1 MGKITKAEYN
11 ALKEKVELLEQ
22 YLNGGKGSGNFG
34 HKGRPGLVGGSG
46 KSGSV
51 SSKDSSGSEKIEKS
65 ERDSYIEAIKG
76 NKWTKKF
83 VEDEK
88 FKDLDESDLKG
99 LAEIAKN
106 GKISY
111 ENVIQM
117 KSVREAMDY
126 VDSHKPLDSEQNKA
140 LVDKTEKEFLA
151 QITKEAE
158 ARGGLKNER
167 KVFLI
172 TGLPGAGKTSN
183 GLGDKLNSG
192 YIEFDNDIAKGVPA
206 LSKYFDGGKGANTV
220 QDVSSK
226 AQEQA
231 LQKLMS
237 RGTNIAWPMVGKNPD
252 KLEAQ
257 IRKFNKAGYKVELAL
272 VHADLETSLARTT
285 TRYLETGRFVGP
297 SYVKDCTKKG
307 KNPLDVYKKFEKSGF
322 TDEDGKKINVK
333 FSGIKNA

>member
-1 MGKITKAEYN
+1 MQKITKKDYEE
-11 ALKEKVELLEQ
+11 LKNKIQILSEF
-22 YLNGGKGSGNFG
+22 LNGGKGSGNWG
-34 HKGRPGLVGGSG
+34 HTGRPGKVGGSG
-46 KSGSV
+46 KGGSIA
-51 SSKDSSGSEKIEKS
+51 SKKS
-65 ERDSYIEAIKG
+65 TDKEEGKKSDIEAIGG

-83 VEDEK
+83 VEEKK
-88 FKDLDESDLKG
+88 FKDRLDDSDLKG
-99 LAEIAKN
+99 LAEIAKT

-111 ENVIQM
+111 ENVTKM
-117 KSVREAMDY
+117 KSIREAMDY
-126 VDSHKPLDSEQNKA
+126 VNSHKPLDPEQNKA
-140 LVDKTEKEFLA
+140 LVDKTEKEFLS

-158 ARGGLKNER
+158 ARGGVKNEK

-192 YIEFDNDIAKGVPA
+192 YVEFDNDIAKGVPA
-206 LSKYFDGGKGANTV
+206 LSKHFDGGKGANTV

-237 RGTNIAWPMVGKNPD
+237 QGTNIAWPMVGKNPD

-272 VHADLETSLARTT
+272 VHADLGTSLARTT
-285 TRYLETGRFVGP
+285 TRFLETGRFVGP
-297 SYVKDCTKKG
+297 DYVKSCTKRG

>member
-1 MGKITKAEYN
+1 
-11 ALKEKVELLEQ
+11 
-22 YLNGGKGSGNFG
+22 
-34 HKGRPGLVGGSG
+34 
-46 KSGSV
+46 
-51 SSKDSSGSEKIEKS
+51 
-65 ERDSYIEAIKG
+65 
-76 NKWTKKF
+76 
-83 VEDEK
+83 
-88 FKDLDESDLKG
+88 
-99 LAEIAKN
+99 
-106 GKISY
+106 
-111 ENVIQM
+111 M

-126 VDSHKPLDSEQNKA
+126 VNSHKPLDPEKNKA
-140 LVDKTEKEFLA
+140 LVDKTEKEFLS

-158 ARGGLKNER
+158 ARGGLRNER

-192 YIEFDNDIAKGVPA
+192 YVEFDNDIAKGVPA
-206 LSKYFDGGKGANTV
+206 LSKYFDNGKGANTV

-237 RGTNIAWPMVGKNPD
+237 QGTNIAWPMVGKNPD

-257 IRKFNKAGYKVELAL
+257 IRKFNKAGYKVELAI

-297 SYVKDCTKKG
+297 DYVKSCTKKD
-307 KNPLDVYKKFEKSGF
+307 KNPLDVYKKFEKSWF

>member
-1 MGKITKAEYN
+1 MTTSSYN
-11 ALKEKVELLEQ
+11 IKKLNNKLDSLIEA
-22 YLNGGKGSGNFG
+22 LNGAKGSGNFG
-34 HKGRPGLVGGSG
+34 HAGRPGKVGGSG
-46 KSGSV
+46 KG
-51 SSKDSSGSEKIEKS
+51 DSISPKESIDKEEGKKS
-65 ERDSYIEAIKG
+65 DIEAIGG

-83 VEDEK
+83 VEEKK
-88 FKDLDESDLKG
+88 FKDRLDDSDLKG
-99 LAEIAKN
+99 LAEITKT

-111 ENVIQM
+111 ENVTKM

-126 VDSHKPLDSEQNKA
+126 VNSHKPLDPEQNKA
-140 LVDKTEKEFLA
+140 LVDKTEKEFLS
-151 QITKEAE
+151 QITKEAD

-192 YIEFDNDIAKGVPA
+192 YVEFDNDIAKGVPA
-206 LSKYFDGGKGANTV
+206 LSKYFDNGKGANTV

-237 RGTNIAWPMVGKNPD
+237 QGTNIAWPMVGKNPD

-257 IRKFNKAGYKVELAL
+257 IRKFNKAGYKVELAI
-272 VHADLETSLARTT
+272 VHADLGTSLARTT

-297 SYVKDCTKKG
+297 DYIKSCTKKD